1 LKNLFNFIFKN
12 IHWLLFFVLIY
23 ISVFLIVNNNQFQ
36 RSKYLVVARE
46 VTGEFYSVTN
56 SFQAYLNLNSAN
68 ADLLKRIAD
77 LETEVYIYRNMLEI
91 QCDSSQSANFIV
103 DSINSLIYRFIPAR
117 IVNNSV
123 SKMENYMTLN
133 KGSEDGIKLD
143 MGVITANGVVGVI
156 MNTSP
161 HYSTVI
167 PVLNPKFKLS
177 CKVKRNNYS
186 GPLVWD
192 GKDSR
197 YTYLTEIP
205 RYVNFEVGDTIVTS
219 GYSSVFPE
227 GLPVGSIEGSQQQ
240 KDDNYTSI
248 KIKLFTNFNNL
259 SEVLIVTNS
268 AQQEQKELEDSILN
282 AKPIDIDKEG
292 I

>member
-1 LKNLFNFIFKN
+1 MKNLFNFIFKN
-12 IHWLLFFVLIY
+12 IHWLLFFVLVFCSI
-23 ISVFLIVNNNQFQ
+23 FLIVNNNQFQ

-46 VTGEFYSVTN
+46 VTGEFYAVTN
-56 SFQAYLNLNSAN
+56 SFQTYLNLNSAN

-77 LETEVYIYRNMLEI
+77 LQTEVYTYRTMLETRS
-91 QCDSSQSANFIV
+91 DSSRLASFAV
-103 DSINSLIYRFIPAR
+103 DSLNSLIYRFIPAR

-133 KGSEDGIKLD
+133 KGSEDGVELD
-143 MGVITANGVVGVI
+143 MGVITVNGVVGVI
-156 MNTSP
+156 MATSP

-205 RYVNFEVGDTIVTS
+205 RYVNFEIGDTIVTS
-219 GYSSVFPE
+219 GYSTVFPE

-248 KIKLFTNFNNL
+248 KIKLFTNFDNL

-268 AQQEQKELEDSILN
+268 AQQEQKELEESILN
-282 AKPIDIDKEG
+282 AKPSDGEG